1 MFSLT
6 FRRIFGDRKLQV
18 LKMTDTELLLAVALF
33 VLVDIVINATWA
45 GTAGMQ
51 AVRVSVDPHRP
62 AYDYWQCDYSQ
73 SMGAVVAHLLVK
85 GGLLLCGVVLTYSV
99 RGVPSQFNESTLI
112 GLAIYNTAFVIAFIV
127 PILAVG
133 LGGRETTFQL
143 RAYAIIFACGSCCGL
158 LYIPKLLFL
167 RRGARATAAA
177 NRPGTTDVAKTG
189 GTASPFALQTP
200 HYQLD
205 SMPAARGRAR
215 GEAGLSG
222 TYSVSHE
229 APRRSSG
236 GALSG
241 GGIGAPS
248 AYRTGVPGIY
258 PYSSQLSS
266 LGISI
271 PVPPFGGAGAGA
283 GAGGG
288 VATEIGAA
296 VSSIAEAGPLFV
308 HTHSLRRAS
317 LDVPGSSPPVR
328 AAMQAQAQAT
338 FEARL
343 VQPGAVDPVDEEVAA
358 LASNGA
364 SVVVSLP
371 APEQLRGTDDVTQLS
386 A

>member
-1 MFSLT
+1 
-6 FRRIFGDRKLQV
+6 
-18 LKMTDTELLLAVALF
+18 MTDTELLLAVALF

-45 GTAGMQ
+45 GTAGMH
-51 AVRVSVDPHRP
+51 AVRVRVDPHRP
-62 AYDYWQCDYSQ
+62 AYDYWQCDYSD
-73 SMGAVVAHLLVK
+73 SMGAVVAHLVVK

-143 RAYAIIFACGSCCGL
+143 RAYAIIFACSSCCGL

-167 RRGARATAAA
+167 RRGARASAAA
-177 NRPGTTDVAKTG
+177 NRAGTTDVAKTG

-200 HYQLD
+200 HYQLE

-215 GEAGLSG
+215 GIGGEAALSG
-222 TYSVSHE
+222 TYSVSDE

-236 GALSG
+236 NALSG

-248 AYRTGVPGIY
+248 AYRTGAPDVH

-271 PVPPFGGAGAGA
+271 PVPPFGGGGGGAGT
-283 GAGGG
+283 GAGTGA
-288 VATEIGAA
+288 ATDVGAA
-296 VSSIAEAGPLFV
+296 VSSIAEAGPRVV

-317 LDVPGSSPPVR
+317 LGVPGSSPPAR
-328 AAMQAQAQAT
+328 AAMQAQAQAQAT

-343 VQPGAVDPVDEEVAA
+343 VQPGAVDPADEEVAA
-358 LASNGA
+358 LASSGA
-364 SVVVSLP
+364 SGDATLS
-371 APEQLRGTDDVTQLS
+371 APEQLCGADDVTQLP